1 MDAPS
6 GVFSEIGAKQARGD
20 DMAGVGLHRERQR
33 GQGRLH
39 ERHIVVTE
47 SALTIC
53 RERIGDSCPLRAV
66 ALLAVNEELRE
77 IIRGALRVELLQN
90 REIALLRTV
99 LDAPAQRGGV
109 LAGASALHQCVEGA
123 RGQKPLVLVAVGVI
137 LRLDGVEVAPPGV
150 AIAIPLR
157 MQRLHRGMRPP
168 QRDPIDHQALTVAVK
183 QMIGVGAAQSFAHRP
198 DVGIDDP
205 TAERVVECPVAQ
217 FGERLVATVL
227 RHRADYGFASDFGT
241 TNTWPGK
248 MTLGLWIC
256 ARFAS
261 TIAG

>member
-1 MDAPS
+1 MTWPAWAFIASD
-6 GVFSEIGAKQARGD
+6 K
-20 DMAGVGLHRERQR
+20 R

-39 ERHIVVTE
+39 ERRVVFAE

-66 ALLAVNEELRE
+66 AHLAVNENLRE
-77 IIRGALRVELLQN
+77 IIRSAQRVELLQN
-90 REIALLRTV
+90 WEIALLRTV
-99 LDAPAQRGGV
+99 LDTPAQRGGV
-109 LAGASALHQCVEGA
+109 LAGASALHEGVEGA
-123 RGQKPLVLVAVGVI
+123 RDKDPLILFAVGVI
-137 LRLDGVEVAPPGV
+137 LGLDGVEVAPPGV

-168 QRDPIDHQALTVAVK
+168 QRDSIDHQALAVAVK
-183 QMIGVGAAQSFAHRP
+183 QMVGVGAAQPLAHRP
-198 DVGIDDP
+198 DVRIDDP
-205 TAERVVECPVAQ
+205 TAERVVERPVAQ
-217 FGERLVATVL
+217 LGKRLVAAVL
-227 RHRADYGFASDFGT
+227 GHRADYGFASDFGT